1 MKRNVQFGSIALVM
15 LILIG
20 ASACQSTGG
29 GDGRLITVLNPA
41 ITASL
46 AERVPLTPRLDT
58 LEGKK
63 IYLYNT
69 QWGGPEA
76 NKSVFEEMQ
85 AWFAKNYPT
94 TTVEIYTGP
103 GWMTYDRG
111 FLKEIADNK
120 VDGVVI
126 GISG

>member
-1 MKRNVQFGSIALVM
+1 MKRKVLFGSIALAA

-29 GDGRLITVLNPA
+29 NDGRLITVLSPA
-41 ITASL
+41 MTTPL

-58 LEGKK
+58 LDGKK

-69 QWGGPEA
+69 QWGGTEA

-85 AWFAKNYPT
+85 AWFAKNHPT
-94 TTVEIYTGP
+94 TTVEIYAGP
-103 GWMTYDRG
+103 GWMTYDSG
-111 FLKEIADNK
+111 FLKVINDNK